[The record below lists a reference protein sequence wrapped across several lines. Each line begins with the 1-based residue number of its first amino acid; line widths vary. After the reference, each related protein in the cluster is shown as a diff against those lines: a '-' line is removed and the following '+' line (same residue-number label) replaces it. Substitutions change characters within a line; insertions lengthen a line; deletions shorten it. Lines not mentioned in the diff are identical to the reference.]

1 MYSTQI
7 HGTVQSPSTWYES
20 PHEITSQ
27 SRTRIPPSPT
37 IRIPHLFRSKP
48 VCVLRSEL
56 CPPQRSTRLQYI
68 SAELGPS
75 ESGIRL
81 DGPNLPVYLVDI
93 GDQSLDKHSVQL
105 DIVW

>member
-1 MYSTQI
+1 MNPLMR
-7 HGTVQSPSTWYES
+7 SPAKAGPGS
-20 PHEITSQ
+20 PHLRLYVSHICSVR
-27 SRTRIPPSPT
+27 SRYVFSA
-37 IRIPHLFRSKP
+37 RSFA
-48 VCVLRSEL
+48 
-56 CPPQRSTRLQYI
+56 PPQRSTRLQYI